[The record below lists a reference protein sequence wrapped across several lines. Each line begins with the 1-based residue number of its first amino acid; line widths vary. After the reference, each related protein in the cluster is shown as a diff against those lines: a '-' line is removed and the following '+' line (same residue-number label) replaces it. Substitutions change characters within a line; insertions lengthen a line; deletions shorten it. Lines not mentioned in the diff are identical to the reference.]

1 MSLLEYSKSY
11 VPQYLDFVQISKDH
25 EKIHWH
31 EDEVSLST
39 DMQQWRSGKISDAE
53 KSLVRNILRLFTT
66 SDVAVGQGYYEK
78 LIPVIKN
85 NEARNMLGS
94 FAARESVHQR
104 AYALLSDTLGFGED
118 FYYEFL
124 QYQEMAEKFEFM
136 TENIGTSLED
146 FAVYL
151 AKQILIEGVSLYA
164 SFCMLM
170 NFDRLGKLP
179 GMCDVVRWSVADES
193 IHVEGNAKLFRIFL
207 EEYPNLIG
215 DDFKKQIYDTA
226 RKLVELEDSFVDR
239 AYEFGEVDKLG
250 KGEVK
255 QYIRYITDYRL
266 KQLGLKPNWDI
277 KDDPLPWFNASIKG
291 GHTSFFERN
300 VTSYLKAN
308 LSGEFE
314 AGYGG

>member
-136 TENIGTSLED
+136 T
-146 FAVYL
+146 
-151 AKQILIEGVSLYA
+151 
-164 SFCMLM
+164 
-170 NFDRLGKLP
+170 
-179 GMCDVVRWSVADES
+179 
-193 IHVEGNAKLFRIFL
+193 
-207 EEYPNLIG
+207 
-215 DDFKKQIYDTA
+215 
-226 RKLVELEDSFVDR
+226 
-239 AYEFGEVDKLG
+239 
-250 KGEVK
+250 
-255 QYIRYITDYRL
+255 
-266 KQLGLKPNWDI
+266 
-277 KDDPLPWFNASIKG
+277 
-291 GHTSFFERN
+291 
-300 VTSYLKAN
+300 
-308 LSGEFE
+308 
-314 AGYGG
+314 